1 MASLDELLALE
12 GDRACPTEDDILRF
26 SARVVLAANEAGV
39 TIGTA
44 ESCTGGLIS
53 GALTS
58 VPGSSASVMGGVVSY
73 ACSVKVAILGVGQD
87 VLDSVGAVSR
97 ECALQMSSGARRALG
112 ADVCVAVTG
121 IAGPGG
127 AVPGKPV
134 GTVWFSVAT
143 PARSVAVRHLFSGN
157 RDEVRAKTVQTAL
170 ELLCAGVVETASDES
185 NACGR

>member
-1 MASLDELLALE
+1 MQSLDELIALE
-12 GDRACPTEDDILRF
+12 GDRSCPSEDDVR
-26 SARVVLAANEAGV
+26 ALAASVVGEANERAV

-58 VPGSSASVMGGVVSY
+58 VAGSSASVMGGVVSY
-73 ACSVKVAILGVGQD
+73 ACSVKQAILGVEQS

-97 ECALQMSSGARRALG
+97 ECALQMSQGACRALD
-112 ADVCVAVTG
+112 AQVCVAVTG

-134 GTVWFSVAT
+134 GTVWFSVTT
-143 PARSVAVRHLFSGN
+143 PERSVAVRHLFSGN
-157 RDEVRAKTVQTAL
+157 RDQVRAKTVATAL
-170 ELLCAGVVETASDES
+170 ELLRAGVVETQNPDSIA
-185 NACGR
+185 